1 METSVSRR
9 NLFHADG
16 CLQPHATA
24 AERVAQG
31 DFFIPDDLLEFMVR
45 LGSSGM
51 STGAVNDQVMFEAVL
66 QNIASTSHGAGT
78 IW

>member
-78 IW
+78 I